1 LKARFKELLDKSIAA
16 MVAAIEVYNKP
27 DFRYREETFSVIA
40 VNAWE
45 LACKAYVLKLKNNRL
60 NSIYVYERKNK
71 KDGTPSKKWTIKT
84 SKSGN
89 PITHS
94 LGYTLTRIETITKKS
109 LPTALK
115 ANIESLGELRDNAIH
130 FYNRGLLF
138 TKRLQEIGS
147 ATLKNYVQ
155 ALQEWF
161 EIDLSKYN
169 FYLMPISFFTEAMV
183 IGGLILNKE
192 EERFLNF
199 INIMEE
205 KSSEPG
211 NYDVTVNI
219 NISFIK
225 SNTSDAIK
233 VQLGKG
239 KGAAIQL
246 TEEQIRDKYPWDY
259 GDLVEKMKERYTN
272 FKLNQEFHD
281 LRKAVI
287 GEERYV
293 RRRYLDP
300 GNPKSSKKD
309 FYNTNILRYFDNHYN
324 KTQKNNIS
332 AGR

>member
-1 LKARFKELLDKSIAA
+1 

-45 LACKAYVLKLKNNRL
+45 LACKAYVLKLTNNRL
-60 NSIYVYERKNK
+60 NSLYVYEKKKK
-71 KDGTPSKKWTIKT
+71 KDGTPSKKWIKKT

-89 PITHS
+89 PLTHS
-94 LGYTLTRIETITKKS
+94 LGYTLTRIETLTGKS
-109 LPTALK
+109 LPLALK
-115 ANIESLGELRDNAIH
+115 ANIESLEELRDNAIH

-138 TKRLQEIGS
+138 AKRLQELGS

-161 EIDLSKYN
+161 KINLSEYN

-183 IGGLILNKE
+183 IKGLILNKE
-192 EERFLNF
+192 EERFLDF
-199 INIMEE
+199 IDIMEQR
-205 KSSEPG
+205 SSDSDA
-211 NYDVTVNI
+211 YDVTVNI
-219 NISFIK
+219 NINFVK
-225 SNTSDAIK
+225 STTANAIK

-239 KGAAIQL
+239 EGAPLQL

-259 GDLVEKMKERYTN
+259 DDLIEKMKERYIN
-272 FKLNQEFHD
+272 FKLNKEFHD
-281 LRKAVI
+281 LRKSVL
-287 GEERYV
+287 GQERYV

-309 FYNTNILRYFDNHYN
+309 FYNTNILKYFDNHYH
-324 KTQKNNIS
+324 KAQKNNIPP
-332 AGR
+332 RR